1 MHHLTPTAYS
11 PLSMSHR
18 SFGRP
23 SPATGYLQFGYAY
36 PYCQSWRSSRHH
48 TGGSCGPVAP
58 STVHSIW
65 WNMHMIFVGENAHM
79 NTPVTCELRHLSG
92 CNMGRFP
99 VCFWS
104 CAIYGSGKH
113 NQTAHTP
120 VAKTPQIQPCSPNT
134 KYVFAVL
141 RGKKMAQVRT
151 LY

>member
-1 MHHLTPTAYS
+1 
-11 PLSMSHR
+11 
-18 SFGRP
+18 
-23 SPATGYLQFGYAY
+23 
-36 PYCQSWRSSRHH
+36 
-48 TGGSCGPVAP
+48 
-58 STVHSIW
+58 
-65 WNMHMIFVGENAHM
+65 MIFVGENAHM

-141 RGKKMAQVRT
+141 RGKKMAQYGSSAHAILMRVAPCMLGPRGAKVHGAT
-151 LY
+151 SVFGAWYFHPGVYTHTYPCPLAIPILLVVPAC